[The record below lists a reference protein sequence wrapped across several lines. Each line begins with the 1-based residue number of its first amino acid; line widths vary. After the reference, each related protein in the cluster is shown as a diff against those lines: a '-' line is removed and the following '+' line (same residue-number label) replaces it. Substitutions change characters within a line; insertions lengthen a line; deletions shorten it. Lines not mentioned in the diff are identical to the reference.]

1 MRVLRKTAG
10 PEHEDTAAAR
20 SHLGELYFKLGD
32 YAKALPLDQQVLAIY
47 RKLHGRYH
55 PDTATALSD
64 LAELY
69 VDSATMPRP
78 YRFTGRRQRNP
89 TDGPRART
97 LRHGRQP

>member
-1 MRVLRKTAG
+1 MGEYAKALPLCSRSVRILRKTAG
-10 PEHEDTAAAR
+10 PEHADTAAAL
-20 SHLGELYFKLGD
+20 SHLGELYFKMGD

-69 VDSATMPRP
+69 VQLATMPRP
-78 YRFTGRRQRNP
+78 YRFTGRR
-89 TDGPRART
+89 
-97 LRHGRQP
+97 